1 MKAPRKS
8 KTKRSPNRLY
18 HSAKI
23 SSYQFKKVLWR
34 FVLDEPA
41 SEAAHHVKLSTN
53 SISAIYTKLR
63 RFFFDLDLFRDLY
76 AGGDPRDG
84 IFAEGYEDVEHLILA
99 FHLKRVAEKRG
110 QLNAAMDEP
119 DYHFAESNW
128 RFDFHVMMT
137 ERGDEPAR
145 AMMYRNLLEFIQR
158 FGPVGSPRAP
168 SPQIRAQAR
177 ALASEQFN
185 RMILWLERNSVKFR
199 DADDRAEL
207 RSLRGN
213 E

>member
-1 MKAPRKS
+1 MKAAQKS
-8 KTKRSPNRLY
+8 KTKRSSNRLY

-23 SSYQFKKVLWR
+23 SSYQFKKVVWR
-34 FVLDEPA
+34 FVLDDPA
-41 SEAAHHVKLSTN
+41 NEAARHVKLSTN

-63 RFFFDLDLFRDLY
+63 RFFFELDLFRDLY
-76 AGGDPRDG
+76 AGRDPRDG
-84 IFAEGYEDVEHLILA
+84 IFVEGYHDVEHLILA
-99 FHLKRVAEKRG
+99 FHLKRVADKRG
-110 QLNAAMDEP
+110 QLNSGMDEP

-137 ERGDEPAR
+137 ERGDGPVQ

-158 FGPVGSPRAP
+158 FGPVGATPAP
-168 SPQIRAQAR
+168 SPERRAQAR
-177 ALASEQFN
+177 ALATEQFN

-213 E
+213 D